1 MAEQNLR
8 RGIVMI
14 ILTTIIFALQDGIS
28 RHLAGA
34 YNTYMVVMI
43 RYWFFALFVLA
54 LAARRPGGI
63 ARAIRAHHPVLQSI
77 RALLLVVE
85 IYVMIYA
92 FVHLGLVDTHAVF
105 ISYPLLVAA
114 LSGPVLGEKVGWRR
128 WTAIGIGFIGV
139 LVILQPGGGT
149 LSAMAAIPLAAA
161 GMFALY
167 GLLTRY
173 VSHRDPGDVS
183 FFWTGIVGTIIATA
197 VGMWFWQ
204 PMSGGDWLWMGLL
217 CLTAVSGHWLLIR
230 AYEIAEASAL
240 QPFAYLQLVWGAAL
254 GMAVV
259 GDVLRPNVAL
269 GAAIVAS
276 AGLFTLW
283 RSHRKATAG

>member
-1 MAEQNLR
+1 MREQNLR
-8 RGIVMI
+8 AGIGLMVA
-14 ILTTIIFALQDGIS
+14 TTVVFALQDGIS
-28 RHLAGA
+28 RHLAGT

-54 LAARRPGGI
+54 MAARSTGGI
-63 ARAIRAHHPVLQSI
+63 RGAVRSHHPFIQAF
-77 RALLLVVE
+77 RALLLVAE

-92 FVHLGLVDTHAVF
+92 FVHLGLIDTHAVF
-105 ISYPLLVAA
+105 ICYPLLVAA

-128 WTAIGIGFIGV
+128 WSAIAVGFLGV
-139 LVILQPGGGT
+139 LVILEPGSGMVSVG
-149 LSAMAAIPLAAA
+149 AAVPLLAA

-173 VSHRDPGDVS
+173 VARTDAGEVS
-183 FFWTGIVGTIIATA
+183 FFWTGMVGAIFATL

-204 PMSGGDWLWMGLL
+204 PMSGTDWLWMGVL
-217 CLTAVSGHWLLIR
+217 CLTAVAGHWMLIR

-254 GMAVV
+254 GMSVF
-259 GDVLRPNVAL
+259 GDTLRPNVAL

-283 RSHRKATAG
+283 RARQVAR

>member
-8 RGIVMI
+8 RGIAKMI
-14 ILTTIIFALQDGIS
+14 ATTIIFSLQDGIS
-28 RHLAGA
+28 RHLAGT

-43 RYWFFALFVLA
+43 RFWFFALFVLA

-63 ARAIRAHHPVLQSI
+63 ARALRAQHPALQTL

-85 IYVMIYA
+85 IYVMIHA

-105 ISYPLLVAA
+105 ICYPLLVAA

-128 WTAIGIGFIGV
+128 WAAIGVGLLGV

-149 LSAMAAIPLAAA
+149 LSVTAVVPLAAA
-161 GMFALY
+161 AMFALY

-173 VSHRDPGDVS
+173 VSRRDPGEVS
-183 FFWTGIVGTIIATA
+183 FFWTGIVGMIFATL

-254 GMAVV
+254 GMTVF
-259 GDVLRPNVAL
+259 GDVLRANVVL

-283 RSHRKATAG
+283 RSHRKARAA

>member
-8 RGIVMI
+8 RGIVMMI
-14 ILTTIIFALQDGIS
+14 ATTIIFALQDGIS

-34 YNTYMVVMI
+34 YNTYMVVMV

-54 LAARRPGGI
+54 LAMRRPGGI
-63 ARAIRAHHPVLQSI
+63 ARAVRAHHPVLQSI
-77 RALLLVVE
+77 RALLLVAE

-105 ISYPLLVAA
+105 ISYPLIVAA
-114 LSGPVLGEKVGWRR
+114 LSGPVLGESVGWRR
-128 WTAIGIGFIGV
+128 WTAIGIGFLGV

-149 LSAMAAIPLAAA
+149 LSATAAVPLAAA
-161 GMFALY
+161 GMFAVY

-173 VSHRDPGDVS
+173 VSRRDTGDVS
-183 FFWTGIVGTIIATA
+183 FFWTGIVGTIIATLI
-197 VGMWFWQ
+197 GMWFWQ

-217 CLTAVSGHWLLIR
+217 CLTAVAGHWLLIR

-254 GMAVV
+254 GMAIF
-259 GDVLRPNVAL
+259 GDVLRPNVAI

-283 RSHRKATAG
+283 RSHRKAAGN